1 MNEQP
6 TATFQRAIKTTHGCG
21 SQLRELVRVSE
32 QFEGKTVWRGEVVV
46 FDLIGHPTAVTC
58 YAWSVDEEIT
68 AVLHEGP
75 VDSPQAAVRAAVVE
89 QYQRLD

>member
-46 FDLIGHPTAVTC
+46 FDLIGHPTALTC
-58 YAWSVDEEIT
+58 YAWSVDSRVT
-68 AVLHEGP
+68 ALLHEGP
-75 VDSPQAAVRAAVVE
+75 VDSPQAAVRAAIVE
-89 QYQRLD
+89 E